1 MFGTVLWD
9 VYTPDR
15 TREVHE
21 ALDGVASAED
31 NYGWAST
38 AVYAF
43 YDPDRAETHDN
54 LDPLLYIGLAVDV
67 PNRFAQHNG
76 LQSARARS
84 SKKEQIA
91 HWFTQHD
98 RLGFATFVQ
107 SPLDQAHVARF
118 KKANVGDVDWSE
130 EFAYDQDARLA
141 ITNLEGQLIETS
153 RLSTGALPR
162 WNRIGGSK
170 TGAGHAMGGTG
181 ASLIAL
187 LTGVADNLFVAR
199 RSIREL
205 WTDDEA
211 CEFEMDLL
219 HPARTQALMSA
230 TDIPA
235 ASPAIRARLFD
246 TTRGRALFADP
257 FNAERIARLTARNYL
272 ESTTRASRS
281 GARPNVTEGGCDGAA
296 VEAAGRT

>member
-9 VYTPDR
+9 VYTRDQTP
-15 TREVHE
+15 EVHR

-43 YDPDRAETHDN
+43 YDPGRTGTRN
-54 LDPLLYIGLAVDV
+54 GVDPLLYIGLAVDV
-67 PNRFAQHNG
+67 PNRFAQHNA
-76 LQSARARS
+76 LYPTPARS
-84 SKKEQIA
+84 CKREQIA
-91 HWFTQHD
+91 HWFTEHE

-118 KKANVGDVDWSE
+118 KKAIDGDVDWSE
-130 EFAYDQDARLA
+130 EFAYDQDSRDA
-141 ITNLEGQLIETS
+141 IATLEGQLIEAS
-153 RLSTGALPR
+153 RLGTGALPR
-162 WNRIGGSK
+162 WNKVGGSR
-170 TGAGHAMGGTG
+170 TGAGQAKGGIG

-187 LTGVADNLFVAR
+187 LTGATDNLFVAR

-230 TDIPA
+230 TDAPA
-235 ASPAIRARLFD
+235 GNTEIRARLLD
-246 TTRGRALFADP
+246 TARGRALFADA
-257 FNAERIARLTARNYL
+257 FNTERIARMTARNYL
-272 ESTTRASRS
+272 ESSTRSSVSGRLHGSDASGERLPFDYA
-281 GARPNVTEGGCDGAA
+281 AR
-296 VEAAGRT
+296 